1 MNNFYVNPE
10 HQIIVDE
17 LIETQRHYGYQKGW
31 IYYSL
36 LEDKRSKYFTLG
48 DCLTIASKLGYQP
61 GWGWHFWREV
71 Q

>member
-10 HQIIVDE
+10 NQIIVDE
-17 LIETQRHYGYQKGW
+17 LIEIQIHYGYQKGW

-48 DCLTIASKLGYQP
+48 DCLKIASKLGYQP
-61 GWGWHFWREV
+61 GWGWHLWREV

>member
-1 MNNFYVNPE
+1 MNNFYVNAE

-17 LIETQRHYGYQKGW
+17 LIETQKYNGYRQGW

-36 LEDKRSKYFTLG
+36 LEDKRSKKFTLG